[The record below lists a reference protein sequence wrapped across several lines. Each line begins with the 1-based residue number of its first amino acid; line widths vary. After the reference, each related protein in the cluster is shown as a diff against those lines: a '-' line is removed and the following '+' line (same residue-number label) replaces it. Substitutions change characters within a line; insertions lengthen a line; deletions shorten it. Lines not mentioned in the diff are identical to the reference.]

1 MNPSQEQPSNQVFTD
16 QVFTDGELSEEDLK
30 QIAGGLVSVGLS
42 LSV

>member
-1 MNPSQEQPSNQVFTD
+1 MNPSQEQPSN

-30 QIAGGLVSVGLS
+30 QIAGGLLKISAD